1 MAKIKKIFV
10 CTECGYECHKW
21 MGQCPDCK
29 AWNTLI
35 EELKNDEP
43 PKGAFNNPPPVV
55 LSAAVS
61 SIDDIM
67 ASEEIRYTVGIEE
80 IDRVL
85 GGGIVPGSV
94 ILVSGDPGIG
104 KSTILLQ
111 ICNPLCQALKVLYVS
126 GEESSRQI
134 KLRANRLGVSSQNLL
149 ILSNTNLDQVIAAI
163 YDSKPDLV
171 IIDSIQTMNAANIS
185 SAPGSISQ
193 TKECTSRLIA
203 VAKERE
209 VPMFIVGHVNKDGAI
224 AGPKVMEHMVDAV
237 LYFEGERNMPYRILR
252 AIKNRYGST
261 NEIGVFEMTDKG
273 LSQVVNPSLMLLS
286 GRPANVSGTA
296 VTCVMEGT
304 RPLLAEIQA
313 LVSKSSYPVPKRSA
327 NGVDFNRTAMLL
339 AVLEKRCG
347 YFMSNLDAYINV
359 VGGLRL
365 DEPAADLAVA
375 VAIVSNLTGKVL
387 GEHTAVFGEIGLAG
401 EIRTVGH
408 AAMRIT
414 EAYRLGFRQIILPAQ
429 NVGAVNI
436 DSMPGLELIGM
447 KSLGELKRVLD

>member
-35 EELKNDEP
+35 EELKTDEP
-43 PKGAFNNPPPVV
+43 LKGTLTVTLAISPT
-55 LSAAVS
+55 VS

-67 ASEEIRYTVGIEE
+67 ASEEIRYMVGVEE

-111 ICNPLCQALKVLYVS
+111 ICNPLCQKLRVLYVS
-126 GEESSRQI
+126 GEESTRQI

-149 ILSNTNLDQVIAAI
+149 ILSNTSLDQVIAAI
-163 YDSKPDLV
+163 YDHKPDLV
-171 IIDSIQTMNAANIS
+171 IIDSIQTMNATNIT

-193 TKECTSRLIA
+193 TKECTARLIA
-203 VAKERE
+203 AAKERE
-209 VPMFIVGHVNKDGAI
+209 IPMFIVGHVNKDGAI

-273 LSQVVNPSLMLLS
+273 LSQVLNPSMMLLS

-375 VAIVSNLTGKVL
+375 VAIVSNLTGKVI
-387 GEHTAVFGEIGLAG
+387 GEHTAVFGEIGLTG
-401 EIRTVGH
+401 EVRTVGH
-408 AAMRIT
+408 AALRIS

-429 NVGAVNI
+429 NVSAVNI
-436 DSMPGLELIGM
+436 DTMPGLELIGI
-447 KSLGELKRVLD
+447 KSLNELKRVLD